1 MSGFNLTNYEARRRQ
16 DPKRK
21 EYMKEIY
28 KTPEYKQGKR
38 EYHRSSAYKEKDR
51 NRRESPNRIEW
62 KKEYEIKKRNPM
74 MWSSEERESRCGV
87 NTLENFI

>member
-21 EYMKEIY
+21 EYMKEVY

-62 KKEYEIKKRNPM
+62 KKEYEIKKNEQTIGTKKYYFFLKK
-74 MWSSEERESRCGV
+74 SA
-87 NTLENFI
+87 F